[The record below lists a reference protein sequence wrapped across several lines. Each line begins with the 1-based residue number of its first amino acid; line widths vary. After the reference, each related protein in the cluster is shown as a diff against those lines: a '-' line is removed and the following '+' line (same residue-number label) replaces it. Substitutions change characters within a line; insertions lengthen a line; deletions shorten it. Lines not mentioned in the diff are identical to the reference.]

1 MASDAW
7 PIIHTERKAL
17 LADLESLT
25 DAQWATPS
33 LCEGWSVR
41 DVVGHMTATA
51 TITPGK
57 FFPGIIGSGFSFNKL
72 QAKGIA
78 AALGATPAETVSR
91 FADRLTATTHPPGP
105 IDTLLGETVL
115 HAEDI
120 RRPLGIS
127 HDYPAEALTRIA
139 DFYKGSNLIIG
150 SKKRIAGLSLR
161 ATDVDWSTGS
171 GPELSGPM
179 LSLLQAMTGRKAALD
194 DLSGE
199 GVGTL
204 KSRP

>member
-1 MASDAW
+1 MASDVW

-25 DAQWATPS
+25 DAQWTTPS

-78 AALGATPAETVSR
+78 ASIGATPADTVSR

-115 HAEDI
+115 HAEDV

-127 HDYPAEALTRIA
+127 HTYPPEALTRIG

-171 GPELSGPM
+171 GPEVSGPM
-179 LSLLQAMTGRKAALD
+179 LSILLAMTGRKAGLG

-199 GVGTL
+199 GVETL